1 MRWLRLAS
9 WLGRQGFNPDPVI
22 HAGVVYAVSI
32 E

>member
-1 MRWLRLAS
+1 MPWMRLAG
-9 WLGRQGFNPDPVI
+9 WLGWEGFNLDPVI